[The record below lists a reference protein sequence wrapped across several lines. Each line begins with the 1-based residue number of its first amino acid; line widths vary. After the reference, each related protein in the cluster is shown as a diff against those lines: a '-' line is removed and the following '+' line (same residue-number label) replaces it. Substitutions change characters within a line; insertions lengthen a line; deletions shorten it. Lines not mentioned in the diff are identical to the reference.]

1 MYHNCDELH
10 VLGVDL
16 IDKLGQTVE
25 PGEVVRERLL
35 SLKRVDV
42 HVHHVLSTHGVIA
55 IIDQTYR
62 YVFYSQL

>member
-1 MYHNCDELH
+1 M
-10 VLGVDL
+10 LGVDL

-25 PGEVVRERLL
+25 PGEVVRKRLL
-35 SLKRVDV
+35 TLKRVDV